1 MNEDM
6 SQTSSNSS
14 ADSNKMNPVIIGI
27 IILVIALIGF
37 YALKT
42 SGNQNSATTEDDA
55 IVAEPTTAPT
65 TGGDAM
71 EQTRPAEDT
80 VITGESISEDGIRT
94 INMEAGSFY
103 YTPNEIKMKK
113 GETVK
118 IVMKSV
124 DMMHDF
130 NIDELDVKLPI
141 TKSGETNTVEFTA
154 DTVGEFEFY
163 CSVGQHRAN
172 GQVGNLIVEE

>member
-1 MNEDM
+1 
-6 SQTSSNSS
+6 
-14 ADSNKMNPVIIGI
+14 
-27 IILVIALIGF
+27 
-37 YALKT
+37 
-42 SGNQNSATTEDDA
+42 
-55 IVAEPTTAPT
+55 
-65 TGGDAM
+65 
-71 EQTRPAEDT
+71 
-80 VITGESISEDGIRT
+80 
-94 INMEAGSFY
+94 MEAGSFY
-103 YTPNEIKMKK
+103 YSPNEIRVKK

-141 TKSGETNTVEFTA
+141 TKSGETNSVEFTA

-172 GQVGNLIVEE
+172 GQVGTLIVEE